1 LNRLKFAAILPPF
14 CRHFAAIL
22 PPTFGHFLYKSMTY
36 NRQKARDWKNSVKLS
51 QKQTTKC

>member
-36 NRQKARDWKNSVKLS
+36 NQKKHDIGKIPSN
-51 QKQTTKC
+51 